1 MFGAGL
7 LSRLLGRGGGNAV
20 NSRYGA
26 EIASGLS
33 RQYGDDVARSLM
45 AKSSATPA
53 IDSGSKL
60 SQLLYGGVPDTVSI
74 NPNLTKDIT
83 EHSMLYNATTKA
95 LPRNDTF
102 GAKVTNAGKS
112 LEQAGTK
119 LRNSSLLG
127 TIRDP
132 RQLER
137 ADKAIKFADEVGL
150 PKSQYRAAS
159 EVITGKDGLVSTVNR
174 NVLEHSDVSVHFPS
188 AIREKALKAV
198 DDVPT
203 LEATTARNLKKKIN
217 DIYDSLNQKAF
228 ERIGTSRPVAA
239 TGEAFI
245 ADIHKEVQR
254 LGEIASK
261 GTGKDASVV
270 KRILNSFKNDL
281 EDAIESATNV
291 AGYSDPVIINTL
303 VEGIKG
309 ANLPPRLQTKLI
321 NDIRDDV
328 AKNGGLSY
336 KSLRRMQADPVM
348 WGQIADM
355 AETAPLA
362 GGVGYNRGMLSGPT
376 GQIIDEVIGKPLA
389 AGVGKAM
396 QIAGR
401 AGQMAGQGQFNG
413 ALNNLGTAGMVG
425 LGGIGALNL
434 LGAGGGRGQDG
445 VLPPDIDPTVGGDI
459 VDPAMAG
466 SMGAGAMGRSISDIA
481 GSGAGAGMNA
491 MGNVMPDTGVTV
503 AGYNRDQLEQAYL
516 AALMDDNLKAAQAI
530 GTMLAMLDDKEAQV
544 ASLAKEQSKAG
555 ANDGKIDSA
564 LNVVNSLEGLYR
576 QFGGAQGIIGGNVTN
591 ALNSVSGGAFNSEVA
606 AYNDAIQGSL
616 APIIKAMGDSGTLS
630 DSDMKRAQSFIPA
643 ITDNPKKAEVKFRML
658 KELLNQARQGA

>member
-1 MFGAGL
+1 MFGAGAGL

-33 RQYGDDVARSLM
+33 RQYGDDVASSLM
-45 AKSSATPA
+45 AKPSATPA
-53 IDSGSKL
+53 MESGSKL
-60 SQLLYGGVPDTVSI
+60 SQLLYGGVPDTISI
-74 NPNLTKDIT
+74 NPNLTKEVT
-83 EHSMLYNATTKA
+83 ENSMLYNATTKA
-95 LPRNDTF
+95 LPKNDTF

-112 LEQAGTK
+112 LEEAGTK

-127 TIRDP
+127 TVRDP

-137 ADKAIKFADEVGL
+137 ANKAIKFADEVGL
-150 PKSQYRAAS
+150 PKNQYRAVS
-159 EVITGKDGLVSTVNR
+159 EVITGKDGLFSTMNR
-174 NVLEHSDVSVHFPS
+174 NVLDHSDVSVHFPS
-188 AIREKALKAV
+188 TIREKALKAI
-198 DDVPT
+198 DDIPT
-203 LEATTARNLKKKIN
+203 LEATTARNLKTKIN
-217 DIYDSLNQKAF
+217 NVYDSLNNKAF
-228 ERIGTSRPVAA
+228 ERVGTKRPVAA

-245 ADIHKEVQR
+245 ADIHKEVQA
-254 LGEIASK
+254 LGEIANR

-270 KRILNSFKNDL
+270 RRIFNSFKNDM
-281 EDAIESATNV
+281 EDAIESAGNMS
-291 AGYSDPVIINTL
+291 GYSDPDNINAL

-309 ANLPPRLQTKLI
+309 ANLPPKLQLKYI
-321 NDIRDDV
+321 NGIRDEV

-336 KSLRRMQADPVM
+336 KWLRRQQADPVM
-348 WGQIADM
+348 LGQIADM

-389 AGVGKAM
+389 SGVGKTM
-396 QIAGR
+396 QMAGR

-413 ALNNLGTAGMVG
+413 ALNNLGTAGAVG

-445 VLPPDIDPTVGGDI
+445 VMPPDIDPTVGGDM
-459 VDPAMAG
+459 VNPAMAG
-466 SMGAGAMGRSISDIA
+466 AMGAGAMGAGSISAMA
-481 GSGAGAGMNA
+481 GEGGGMSP
-491 MGNVMPDTGVTV
+491 MGEVMPDSGVTV

-530 GTMLAMLDDKEAQV
+530 GTMLGMLDDKEAG
-544 ASLAKEQSKAG
+544 LAKEEDKTG

-564 LNVVNSLEGLYR
+564 LNVVDSLEGLYR

-591 ALNSVSGGAFNSEVA
+591 TLNSVSGGAFNSEVA
-606 AYNDAIQGSL
+606 AYNDSIQGSL

-630 DSDMKRAQSFIPA
+630 DSDMKRATSFIPSV
-643 ITDNPKKAEVKFRML
+643 TDDPKKAEIKFRML

>member
-33 RQYGDDVARSLM
+33 RQYGDDVASSLM
-45 AKSSATPA
+45 ARSATPPA
-53 IDSGSKL
+53 VDSGSKL

-74 NPNLTKDIT
+74 NPNLTKEIT
-83 EHSMLYNATTKA
+83 ENSMLYNATTKA

-127 TIRDP
+127 TVRDP

-137 ADKAIKFADEVGL
+137 ANKAIKFADEVGL
-150 PKSQYRAAS
+150 PKNQYRDVS
-159 EVITGKDGLVSTVNR
+159 EIITGREGLFSTLNR

-188 AIREKALKAV
+188 AIREKALKAI
-198 DDVPT
+198 DDIPT
-203 LEATTARNLKKKIN
+203 LEATTAKNLKRKIN

-228 ERIGTSRPVAA
+228 ERVGTARPVAA

-270 KRILNSFKNDL
+270 RKIFNSFKNDM
-281 EDAIESATNV
+281 EDAIESAGSLS
-291 AGYSDPVIINTL
+291 GYSDPDNINAL
-303 VEGIKG
+303 IEGIKG
-309 ANLPPRLQTKLI
+309 ANLPPKLQLKYI
-321 NDIRDDV
+321 NGIRDEV

-336 KSLRRMQADPVM
+336 KWLRRNQADPVM
-348 WGQIADM
+348 LGQIADM

-376 GQIIDEVIGKPLA
+376 GQIIDEVVGKPLA
-389 AGVGKAM
+389 AGVGKTM

-434 LGAGGGRGQDG
+434 LGAGGGSGQDG
-445 VLPPDIDPTVGGDI
+445 VLPPNIDPAVGGDV

-466 SMGAGAMGRSISDIA
+466 AMGAGAMGGSISDIA

-530 GTMLAMLDDKEAQV
+530 GTMLEMLDDKEAG
-544 ASLAKEQSKAG
+544 LAKEEDKAG

-576 QFGGAQGIIGGNVTN
+576 QFGGAQGIIGGNITN
-591 ALNSVSGGAFNSEVA
+591 TLNNVSGGAFNSEVA

-630 DSDMKRAQSFIPA
+630 DSDMKRATGFIPSV
-643 ITDNPKKAEVKFRML
+643 TDDPKKAEVKFRML

>member
-33 RQYGDDVARSLM
+33 RQYGDDVATSLM
-45 AKSSATPA
+45 AQSSATPA
-53 IDSGSKL
+53 MESGSKL

-74 NPNLTKDIT
+74 NPNLAKEVT

-95 LPRNDTF
+95 LPKNDTF

-112 LEQAGTK
+112 LEEAGSK

-132 RQLER
+132 RQVER
-137 ADKAIKFADEVGL
+137 ANKAIKFADEVGL
-150 PKSQYRAAS
+150 PKNQYRNAS
-159 EVITGKDGLVSTVNR
+159 EVATGKDGLFATVNR

-188 AIREKALKAV
+188 EIREKALKAV
-198 DDVPT
+198 DDIPT
-203 LEATTARNLKKKIN
+203 LEATTARNLKTKIN
-217 DIYDSLNQKAF
+217 NIYDSLNQKAY
-228 ERIGTSRPVAA
+228 ERIGTKRPVAA

-245 ADIHKEVQR
+245 ADIHKEVQA
-254 LGEIASK
+254 LGEIANK

-270 KRILNSFKNDL
+270 KRILNGFKNDM
-281 EDAIESATNV
+281 EDVIENAGNMS
-291 AGYSDPVIINTL
+291 GYSDPVTINTL

-309 ANLPPRLQTKLI
+309 ANLPPRLQMKWI
-321 NDIRDDV
+321 NQIRDDV

-389 AGVGKAM
+389 AGVGKTM

-425 LGGIGALNL
+425 LGGVGALNL
-434 LGAGGGRGQDG
+434 LGAGGSGGQDG
-445 VLPPDIDPTVGGDI
+445 VMPPDIN
-459 VDPAMAG
+459 PAMGGA
-466 SMGAGAMGRSISDIA
+466 MGAGAMGGSISTMA
-481 GSGAGAGMNA
+481 GEGGGMSP
-491 MGNVMPDTGVTV
+491 MGEVMPDTGVTV

-530 GTMLAMLDDKEAQV
+530 GTMLGMLDDKEAG
-544 ASLAKEQSKAG
+544 LAKEEDKAG

-591 ALNSVSGGAFNSEVA
+591 TLNTVSGGAFNSEVA

-630 DSDMKRAQSFIPA
+630 DSDMKRATGFIPSV
-643 ITDNPKKAEVKFRML
+643 TDDPKKAEIKFKML